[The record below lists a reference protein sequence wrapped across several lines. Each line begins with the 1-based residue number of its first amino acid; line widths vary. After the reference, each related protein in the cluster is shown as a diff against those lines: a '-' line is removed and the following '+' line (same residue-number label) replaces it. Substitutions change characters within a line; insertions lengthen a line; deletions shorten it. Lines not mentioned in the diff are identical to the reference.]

1 MEIIKSNEYEE
12 VSVILKVGEDFH
24 TYDLY
29 NFMGTKNLSINAE
42 SLKRIAKRN
51 GFNTMLFHMDMKLS
65 ITTPT
70 KASPPGKICRTA
82 KSWCGC
88 LIMLKLI
95 KST

>member
-51 GFNTMLFHMDMKLS
+51 GFDQWAWSGHYNESTAEV
-65 ITTPT
+65 
-70 KASPPGKICRTA
+70 KASF
-82 KSWCGC
+82 
-88 LIMLKLI
+88 LKAL
-95 KST
+95 